1 MRPGGTDN
9 PQTDDDTSIFI
20 TKIIPGGTAY
30 RDGRL
35 CVNDIITKVNDTP
48 VVGVP
53 HSTAVDALKRAGH
66 TVTLCVKRKK
76 HILPLGP
83 NVLEIELSK
92 GTKVIQIYDSYI
104 LYLGTPLLISTNLN
118 IQAKRKIVCNSR

>member
-1 MRPGGTDN
+1 MFILFFSPVRPGGTDN

-35 CVNDIITKVNDTP
+35 CINDIITKVNDIP

-92 GTKVIQIYDSYI
+92 GTKVILIYC
-104 LYLGTPLLISTNLN
+104 YLTFYT
-118 IQAKRKIVCNSR
+118 

>member
-20 TKIIPGGTAY
+20 TKIIAGGTAY

-92 GTKVIQIYDSYI
+92 GTKVIIQIYSSYI
-104 LYLGTPLLISTNLN
+104 LYLCTPLLKSTNFN
-118 IQAKRKIVCNSR
+118 I

>member
-1 MRPGGTDN
+1 MCPGGTDN

-66 TVTLCVKRKK
+66 RVTLCVKRKK
-76 HILPLGP
+76 NLLPLGP
-83 NVLEIELSK
+83 NVIEIELSK
-92 GTKVIQIYDSYI
+92 GTKVYLSSFVCI
-104 LYLGTPLLISTNLN
+104 LLLLN
-118 IQAKRKIVCNSR
+118 NFDFSI

>member
-1 MRPGGTDN
+1 MFSNKISDNFYAFSYLGGTDN

-20 TKIIPGGTAY
+20 TKIIAGGTAY
-30 RDGRL
+30 QDGRL

-66 TVTLCVKRKK
+66 TVTLCIKRKK
-76 HILPLGP
+76 NIMTLGP

-92 GTKVIQIYDSYI
+92 GTKVILVVLCQVNIEM
-104 LYLGTPLLISTNLN
+104 TN
-118 IQAKRKIVCNSR
+118 R

>member
-1 MRPGGTDN
+1 MLPGGTDN
-9 PQTDDDTSIFI
+9 PQMDDDTSIFI

-53 HSTAVDALKRAGH
+53 HSAAVDALKRAGN

-76 HILPLGP
+76 NTLPLGP
-83 NVLEIELSK
+83 NVLEVELSK
-92 GTKVIQIYDSYI
+92 GTKVIYLFNIILLQI
-104 LYLGTPLLISTNLN
+104 
-118 IQAKRKIVCNSR
+118 KI